1 MSRPSSPTPT
11 SMTSAS
17 PTPTSTTQASELT
30 QSAAGRLLRRAL
42 LRPGRAWRVPWGLA
56 RGLRLEVDPRAPL
69 HVYLGTAELEIAGHI
84 RALARPGM
92 CCFEVGSHNAYYAL
106 VLARLTGGPVF
117 AVDFDEAALARIERN
132 LALNPG
138 LAATVEVVRAYVAH
152 ERDPAVGAETL
163 DHLIADGRLPAPEL
177 LVIDVEGAEA
187 AVLSGAR
194 RLLGEHRPRL
204 IVETHSAA
212 VEAECLAQLH
222 ACGYTPQIVER
233 RRWLPE
239 NRRGHN
245 RWLIAQRS

>member
-1 MSRPSSPTPT
+1 MSRPTSPIPASPTAASPT
-11 SMTSAS
+11 AAS
-17 PTPTSTTQASELT
+17 PTPEFA
-30 QSAAGRLLRRAL
+30 QSPPGRLLRRAL

-84 RALARPGM
+84 RALARPGT

-106 VLARLTGGPVF
+106 ILARLTGGPVF

-138 LAATVEVVRAYVAH
+138 PAATVEVVRAYVAH

-163 DHLIADGRLPAPEL
+163 DHLIADGPLPVPEL

-194 RLLGEHRPRL
+194 RLLREHRPQL

-212 VEAECLAQLH
+212 VEAECVAQLH